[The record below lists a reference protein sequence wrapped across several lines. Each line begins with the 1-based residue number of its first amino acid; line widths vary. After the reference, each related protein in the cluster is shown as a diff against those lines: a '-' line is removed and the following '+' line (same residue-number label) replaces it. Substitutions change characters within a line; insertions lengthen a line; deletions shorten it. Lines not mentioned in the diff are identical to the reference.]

1 MSEIFKDGQAYL
13 RVGENHKVRLPSE
26 FIKFWNIKVGDE
38 LMIFKG
44 KETVMLV
51 PSNYKPT
58 KKKHFRGKVTVSD
71 HLVSMIDKAGQP
83 LPHSELQIPN
93 RSETTIRGRL
103 SELVSQ
109 GVLKRI
115 ESNGVVYFGRK

>member
-1 MSEIFKDGQAYL
+1 MSEVFKNDQAYL
-13 RVGENHKVRLPSE
+13 IVGENHKVPLPSE

-38 LMIFKG
+38 LLIFKG
-44 KETVMLV
+44 KESVMLI

-58 KKKHFRGKVTVSD
+58 KRKHIRGKVTVSD
-71 HLVSMIDKAGQP
+71 HLVSMIDRAGQP

-115 ESNGVVYFGRK
+115 ESKGVI